1 MSGKGKK
8 SGRNLWLFPWK
19 MLPLHPASHAVR
31 PDCGGY
37 NKRTMSAPTS
47 YPLIITVGR
56 QLGSGGHDIGHLLA
70 RRFSARYYDRE
81 LLNLA
86 ARESGLS
93 EHFLEQNDEHKSF
106 LRSFLNVLPGALSAA
121 GFSRHAFTDDSFF
134 QLQSDAI
141 RQAAQEGPCVFVGRC
156 ADYVL
161 RDIPTCVN
169 IFVTAPLTFRMERVA
184 RQRQCSQGEARR
196 IIERGE
202 SRRAAYYNYYTGKQ
216 WGHSG
221 GYHLCVDSSVM
232 GIEGTAA
239 FIAQFVDGF
248 VPTP

>member
-1 MSGKGKK
+1 MPVPIS
-8 SGRNLWLFPWK
+8 
-19 MLPLHPASHAVR
+19 HP
-31 PDCGGY
+31 
-37 NKRTMSAPTS
+37 
-47 YPLIITVGR
+47 IINIGR

-70 RRFSARYYDRE
+70 DRFGAQYYDRE

-93 EHFLEQNDEHKSF
+93 ERFLEQNDEKKSF
-106 LRSFLNVLPGALSAA
+106 FRSFIHVPGGLSATM
-121 GFSRHAFTDDSFF
+121 GFSRQGFSQDSFF

-141 RQAAQEGPCVFVGRC
+141 RHAAAEGPCVFVGRC

-161 RDIPTCVN
+161 RDLPTCTN
-169 IFVTAPLTFRMERVA
+169 IFVTAPLPFRIERIA
-184 RQRQCSQGEARR
+184 GRHQCTPEEARH
-196 IIERGE
+196 IIEKGE

-221 GYHLCVDSSVM
+221 GYHLCIDSSVM

-239 FIAQFVDGF
+239 FIAQFIENHF
-248 VPTP
+248 RNH